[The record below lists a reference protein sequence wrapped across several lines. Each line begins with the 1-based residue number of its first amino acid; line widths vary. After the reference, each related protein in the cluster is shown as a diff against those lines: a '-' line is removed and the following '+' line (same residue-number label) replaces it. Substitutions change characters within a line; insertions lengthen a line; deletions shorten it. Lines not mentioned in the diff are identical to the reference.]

1 MKPSEIRAKSD
12 EDLTKELLDLNRE
25 AFNLRM
31 QMGTGQLSRTNE
43 VRKVRRDIARI
54 KTIMRQRK
62 TD

>member
-1 MKPSEIRAKSD
+1 MKPSDIRAKSD
-12 EDLTKELLDLNRE
+12 EELAKELLDLNRE

-43 VRKVRRDIARI
+43 VRKVRRDIARV